1 MSSQINGWVKTIIQI
16 QIYFSLVFLLLEKND
31 ACVVDADCEE
41 LGATAACVSLICTIV
56 DETSTPKPT
65 DGPTASTTAGTETT
79 VDNENESTTE
89 GEIEPNTDT
98 TTEAESSGT
107 TVVPARHS
115 RVRKQFSKAL
125 VHSSPTHK
133 DFAVQA
139 TLPLTNGDSELLIS
153 PRRSREIAVQTSIE
167 KYELKELVAR
177 QVRNVATAT
186 TTASTSVS
194 SRYTSTNNTQSNY
207 RRRLPAIFRYDNE
220 DIKTYST
227 LGSSRDDEDVDDKK
241 CEYKLNTY
249 SFSISISHDQVL
261 KLANCFQ

>member
-1 MSSQINGWVKTIIQI
+1 M
-16 QIYFSLVFLLLEKND
+16 
-31 ACVVDADCEE
+31 
-41 LGATAACVSLICTIV
+41 
-56 DETSTPKPT
+56 DETST
-65 DGPTASTTAGTETT
+65 TATSTTAGTETT
-79 VDNENESTTE
+79 ADNENESTTE
-89 GEIEPNTDT
+89 GEVEPNTG
-98 TTEAESSGT
+98 TTEAESSAT
-107 TVVPARHS
+107 TVVPARNS
-115 RVRKQFSKAL
+115 RLRKQFSKAF

-139 TLPLTNGDSELLIS
+139 TLPLTNGDSELLIN

-167 KYELKELVAR
+167 KYELKALVAR

-241 CEYKLNTY
+241 CEYWLKTY
-249 SFSISISHDQVL
+249 SSFISICHGQIQPL
-261 KLANCFQ
+261 PMF

>member
-1 MSSQINGWVKTIIQI
+1 M
-16 QIYFSLVFLLLEKND
+16 
-31 ACVVDADCEE
+31 
-41 LGATAACVSLICTIV
+41 SLICTIE
-56 DETSTPKPT
+56 DETSTPRPT
-65 DGPTASTTAGTETT
+65 DGPGTETT

-89 GEIEPNTDT
+89 AEGEPNTD

-107 TVVPARHS
+107 TVVPARHP

-194 SRYTSTNNTQSNY
+194 SRYTSTNNTQLSNY
-207 RRRLPAIFRYDNE
+207 RRRLPTIFRYDNE

-227 LGSSRDDEDVDDKK
+227 LGSSRDDDDGDDKK
-241 CEYKLNTY
+241 CEYKLKTY
-249 SFSISISHDQVL
+249 TFSISISHDQVL
-261 KLANCFQ
+261 KHSNCFQ